1 MATPSEK
8 LATSLAVLRELQEH
22 GVVAIRSRDVSRT
35 HRERLRR
42 EGFLQEVIKGWY
54 IAARPDEPEG
64 ESAAWYASF
73 WHLDSAIV
81 RHSAADSGPYAA
93 SASRIS
99 CSPYRKYAC
108 AEIRSPPCL
117 RT

>member
-1 MATPSEK
+1 MYQCNHFAIHELVPPQVFEARGEK
-8 LATSLAVLRELQEH
+8 AWELL
-22 GVVAIRSRDVSRT
+22 D
-35 HRERLRR
+35 ERLLTTLDRLR
-42 EGFLQEVIKGWY
+42 TRFGPVTVNNY
-54 IAARPDEPEG
+54 
-64 ESAAWYASF
+64 Y
-73 WHLDSAIV
+73 LDSAIV